1 MSLSGR
7 LAILCAV
14 FALLTACGEAG
25 LEGGGGPGEGR
36 AGDDEPELG
45 LFREVAPQ
53 SGFDFQH
60 VNAMTGAY
68 RFAEMMGPGGA
79 MADVDGDGDLDL
91 YLVQGARL
99 DEERELLAP
108 SPYAE
113 PLTDRLYLNRLEEGE
128 GLRFQDATDSL
139 GVAVTE
145 HGMGVAAGD
154 YDNDGDVDLYITSFG
169 PNRLLRN
176 RGNGTFD
183 DATEAAGVGELRW
196 SVPAVFFDYDGD
208 GWLDLFVGNY
218 VGLSAGNE
226 KACYADTG
234 TRDYCGPAA
243 YNPEADR
250 LFRNRGDGTFE
261 DVTGTA
267 GLLTAF
273 GPALGAITG
282 DFDGDGRLDLYVAND
297 GAANQLW
304 LNQGNGSF
312 RDEALLAGV
321 AVNADGM
328 AEASMGVVA
337 ADFDG
342 DADEDLFLTH
352 LNRETNTLY
361 LNDGRGLFEDRSRVS
376 GLGAAS
382 IEVTGFGAG
391 ALDYDND
398 GLLDVLSVNGAVK
411 ILESQQAAGDPYP
424 LRQPNQLF
432 LNTGPRDLGGVGFV
446 EIAAQRA
453 GRSFQ
458 RSEVS
463 RGAAFGDVD
472 NDGDTDVLVVNSNA
486 PARLLINQHGN
497 RSPWIGLDLRTTG
510 GRHALGAWV
519 GVFVA
524 DRPAVWRRVRT
535 GGSYA
540 SANDPRVLVGLGGA
554 GDVEGVEVHWLA
566 GGVEVWPS
574 LEPGRY
580 HTLIRGQGQ
589 PAGEGSPSRTP

>member
-1 MSLSGR
+1 M
-7 LAILCAV
+7 
-14 FALLTACGEAG
+14 
-25 LEGGGGPGEGR
+25 
-36 AGDDEPELG
+36 
-45 LFREVAPQ
+45 
-53 SGFDFQH
+53 GFDFRH

-68 RFAEMMGPGGA
+68 RFVEMMGPGGA

-99 DEERELLAP
+99 DEGRELLEP
-108 SPYAE
+108 NPYSE

-128 GLRFQDATDSL
+128 GLRFDDVTENL

-145 HGMGVAAGD
+145 HGMGVAAAD
-154 YDNDGDVDLYITSFG
+154 YDNDGDVDLYITNFG

-176 RGNGTFD
+176 RGDGSFE
-183 DATEAAGVGELRW
+183 DATEEAGVGELRW
-196 SVPAVFFDYDGD
+196 SVPAVFFDFDGD

-218 VGLSAGNE
+218 VGLSPGNE
-226 KACYADTG
+226 KACYAETG
-234 TRDYCGPAA
+234 ARDYCGPAA

-250 LFRNRGDGTFE
+250 LFHNRGDGTFE
-261 DVTGTA
+261 DVTGAA

-304 LNQGNGSF
+304 INRGDGTF

-337 ADFDG
+337 ADFDS

-361 LNDGRGLFEDRSRVS
+361 VNDGQGLFEDRSRVS

-432 LNTGPRDLGGVGFV
+432 RNTGVRESGTSSFA
-446 EIAAQRA
+446 EIAPEQS

-486 PARLLINQHGN
+486 PARLMLNQQGN
-497 RSPWIGLDLRTTG
+497 RSAWIGLDLRTAG

-519 GVFVA
+519 GVFA
-524 DRPAVWRRVRT
+524 PDRSPIWRRVRT

-554 GDVEGVEVHWLA
+554 TTVERVEVHWLA
-566 GGVEVWPS
+566 GGVEVWPD
-574 LEPGRY
+574 LELRRY
-580 HTLIRGQGQ
+580 HTLTRGEGQ
-589 PAGEGSPSRTP
+589 ESAGEGSSSRTP